1 MSVLRWNFEMFQNNH
16 THGVEYGSIDN
27 YRRTIRE
34 ASQESSP
41 GRLAAPVL
49 ASLSSSDVLDGTVPA
64 GEFDIPVHIE
74 IPMCP

>member
-1 MSVLRWNFEMFQNNH
+1 MFQNNH
-16 THGVEYGSIDN
+16 THGVDCGSIDN